1 VPGDGKK
8 DGDDLDHGDS
18 RSVLTA
24 KLDAGQF
31 VLNIFST
38 LAQFERRLIQ
48 ERLPSKWVATMA
60 VPRSLCKH
68 IITLRTRFNGTDD

>member
-24 KLDAGQF
+24 KLDAAELI
-31 VLNIFST
+31 LNIFSA
-38 LAQFERRLIQ
+38 LAQLERRLIL
-48 ERLPSKWVATMA
+48 ERLSSKRVARMA
-60 VPRSLCKH
+60 VSGWLCKL
-68 IITLRTRFNGTDD
+68 IITLQTRLNGTDD